1 MAKKKTKWQR
11 NYESV
16 VRAQNRAKS
25 LIAELNA
32 QGLQVSEYL
41 KELVNRPLKST
52 RYTSKEAR
60 NYINL
65 TRSDVIRANSK
76 RESKKLAKSN
86 TNKNYYTAIPYQGH
100 QNIRNRYRYSEKIEY
115 NPQTMYEDIARE
127 YLKHMNYSI
136 NHASQDLARNL
147 WRTFKIMG
155 VKSKYKLNLKSM
167 DKFLKGVDEG
177 DFINAYIR
185 VMQGNDMIKKNEL
198 KGLQNAFYGMGKS
211 SKEAY
216 DAATDINFE
225 QAKITFGENNNNWN
239 KDDVDK
245 LYNFF
250 KNSTAWR
257 DFQKQMKDSDQFEE
271 LFDEISNSSL
281 SIQQIDIILMRY
293 KTVDEVLKE
302 MRE

>member
-32 QGLQVSEYL
+32 QGLQVSDYL

-86 TNKNYYTAIPYQGH
+86 TNKHYYTAIPYQGH

-115 NPQTMYEDIARE
+115 NPNTMYAVS
-127 YLKHMNYSI
+127 YTHLTLPTK
-136 NHASQDLARNL
+136 A
-147 WRTFKIMG
+147 
-155 VKSKYKLNLKSM
+155 
-167 DKFLKGVDEG
+167 
-177 DFINAYIR
+177 
-185 VMQGNDMIKKNEL
+185 
-198 KGLQNAFYGMGKS
+198 
-211 SKEAY
+211 
-216 DAATDINFE
+216 
-225 QAKITFGENNNNWN
+225 
-239 KDDVDK
+239 
-245 LYNFF
+245 
-250 KNSTAWR
+250 
-257 DFQKQMKDSDQFEE
+257 
-271 LFDEISNSSL
+271 
-281 SIQQIDIILMRY
+281 
-293 KTVDEVLKE
+293 
-302 MRE
+302 